1 MGNAAP
7 DLPGQALTRLRLAAG
22 LSARQLAERAG
33 VSHALISKAE
43 RGRAVTRDALAAL
56 EGVLGPGVKDA
67 VTVWPAPPSDDT
79 PVARACRE
87 SGEWIAQ
94 VAKRAGV
101 SNDVMGRAATGERV
115 HPANALK
122 IAHALGLDVA
132 DVLPL
137 PPPANSTDRQAA

>member
-1 MGNAAP
+1 MGKAAP
-7 DLPGQALTRLRLAAG
+7 ESPGQALTRLRLAAG
-22 LSARQLAERAG
+22 LSARQLAIRAG
-33 VSHALISKAE
+33 VSHTLISKAE
-43 RGRAVTRDALAAL
+43 AGRAVTRDVLVAL

-67 VTVWPAPPSDDT
+67 VTVWPAPPTDDT
-79 PVARACRE
+79 AVAKACRE

-101 SNDVMGRAATGERV
+101 SQDVMGRAATGERV

-122 IAHALGLDVA
+122 IADALGLDVT

-137 PPPANSTDRQAA
+137 PPPRNGHDCQVA